1 MPAPLLLIPCLV
13 CDHSVWSPLLPFLNK
28 ELKTHTTDHGGS
40 DSLIDMAGHSMG
52 GRVALEVY
60 RLAPERV
67 GRIALMN
74 TGYSPLVDGEA
85 GLKER
90 AGHML
95 TMEQP
100 EAVAQVF
107 LNWLN

>member
-1 MPAPLLLIPCLV
+1 
-13 CDHSVWSPLLPFLNK
+13 
-28 ELKTHTTDHGGS
+28 
-40 DSLIDMAGHSMG
+40 MAGHSMG

-74 TGYSPLVDGEA
+74 TGYSPLADGEA

-100 EAVAQVF
+100 EAVAQLF

>member
-1 MPAPLLLIPCLV
+1 
-13 CDHSVWSPLLPFLNK
+13 
-28 ELKTHTTDHGGS
+28 
-40 DSLIDMAGHSMG
+40 MG
-52 GRVALEVY
+52 GRVS
-60 RLAPERV
+60 
-67 GRIALMN
+67 RIALMN
-74 TGYSPLVDGEA
+74 TGYLPLADGEA